1 MTPRSSI
8 VPRSWCRSVTS
19 PATRSRARELVVVE
33 QQPQPVVTA
42 AEVVGRHAAALV
54 EQQLAPPSELDA
66 AIRAGHQEV
75 LLAVHRFNGIARL
88 RSAASAAS
96 AAR

>member
-1 MTPRSSI
+1 MRDAAI
-8 VPRSWCRSVTS
+8 LD
-19 PATRSRARELVVVE
+19 RAAQLMQVGDVARDAVESAELVVVE

-54 EQQLAPPSELDA
+54 EQQPHRPGTDA

-75 LLAVHRFNGIARL
+75 LLAVHRFNGIARP